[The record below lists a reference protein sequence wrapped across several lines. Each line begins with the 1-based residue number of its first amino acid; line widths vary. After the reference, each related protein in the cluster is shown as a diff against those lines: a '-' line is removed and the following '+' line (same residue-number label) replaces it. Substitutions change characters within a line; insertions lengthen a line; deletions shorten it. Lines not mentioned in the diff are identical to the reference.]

1 MGESLAFKIG
11 VTVIGNTALF
21 TRMEKRTRDQPSWRF
36 IRYRNTFEEHYTRI
50 STFAART
57 TSHYRVVRYEFA
69 EQKILLRYAV
79 DAYRGSFAEA
89 LMQADGI
96 EDTDSGPLVK
106 PHKHLNIKGKP
117 HSKRLPTR
125 TPIKIINGGRRIP
138 HAATVELTTRAQHN
152 PTADSIEHKMPDS
165 WISQTLNYHL
175 CFHRPQMTG
184 SSRLTIFDRIE
195 YVPIGVLLI
204 DWEKTNAEKLE
215 ALAHILGDVIKAA
228 KELGGSCIVNCDGS
242 KGGTLKVSRAES
254 EEIPALPEDM
264 QSLFAPIKNEA
275 VDMPIKHGEVAKR
288 VNTAGQDRIR
298 NQKYN
303 TGGALEPTDSVDAG
317 IALSS
322 VLHTPG
328 QVVAPVSV
336 KEEEPGANREDKPVE
351 SEMAK

>member
-36 IRYRNTFEEHYTRI
+36 IRYRDTFEEHYTRI
-50 STFAART
+50 STSAART

-79 DAYRGSFAEA
+79 DAYRGGFAEA

-175 CFHRPQMTG
+175 CFHRPLMAG
-184 SSRLTIFDRIE
+184 SSKLTIFDRIE
-195 YVPIGVLLI
+195 HVPMGVLLI
-204 DWEKTNAEKLE
+204 DWEKSNAEKLD

-228 KELGGSCIVNCDGS
+228 KELGGSGIVSCDGS
-242 KGGTLKVSRAES
+242 KGGTLKVSRDER

-275 VDMPIKHGEVAKR
+275 ADMPIKQGEVANR

-303 TGGALEPTDSVDAG
+303 TGGALEPTDSLEAG
-317 IALSS
+317 KALSS
-322 VLHTPG
+322 VLHTLG
-328 QVVAPVSV
+328 QTVAPVSFN
-336 KEEEPGANREDKPVE
+336 EEEPGANRENKLVE
-351 SEMAK
+351 SERAK